1 MIAFRQIRIHGGGF
15 LEEFANTIKCRI
27 RGEGNA
33 PNPAKVVPATRKN
46 DNTLECETQGVSVE
60 NYDPEATFAVEI
72 TVDGGTCAYALRN
85 PTPSLHAPRASH
97 RPPTLG

>member
-27 RGEGNA
+27 GGVGNA
-33 PNPAKVVPATRKN
+33 PNPAKVVPATRG
-46 DNTLECETQGVSVE
+46 DDTTLTCKTEGVSVE

>member
-27 RGEGNA
+27 RGEGNG
-33 PNPAKVVPATRKN
+33 PNPAKVVAATRKN

-72 TVDGGTCAYALRN
+72 TVDGGTCAYAPRN
-85 PTPSLHAPRASH
+85 PTPSWHAPRADLTG
-97 RPPTLG
+97 PPP